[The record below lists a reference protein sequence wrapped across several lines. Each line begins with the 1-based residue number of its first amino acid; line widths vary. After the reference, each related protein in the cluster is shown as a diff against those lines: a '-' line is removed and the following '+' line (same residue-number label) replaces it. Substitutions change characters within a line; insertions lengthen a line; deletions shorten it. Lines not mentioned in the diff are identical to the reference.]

1 MGRIRFILATRGEF
15 FGLDE
20 LLDDSDVQES
30 LIAIRRKII
39 GLDRLPMGGRRLL
52 ELGLITDEG
61 LAFPIVLEE
70 EYRLLR
76 RDIEAL
82 GEEVSGEVEDALV
95 DSVDS
100 MEERCAAV
108 LGELDAALDAA
119 LVEEQRLRPLRLMR
133 GEAFIC
139 GFEGARGP
147 ALTSE
152 CHEIEGG
159 LRCMVQYGEGGEFVR
174 ATLGRGSAAS
184 AESPL
189 MMELADRISRLSVER
204 ARLWAGELGFTGSK
218 VDLFAYGFSK
228 LVYESILTA
237 LSQKGFIPG
246 AVRIEYVVLL

>member
-15 FGLDE
+15 FGLDD

-30 LIAIRRKII
+30 LIALRRKII
-39 GLDRLPMGGRRLL
+39 GLDSLPEKGRRLL

-61 LAFPIVLEE
+61 LAFPMVLDED
-70 EYRLLR
+70 YRTLR
-76 RDIEAL
+76 RDVEAL
-82 GEEVSGEVEDALV
+82 GEDISGEVEDSLA

-100 MEERCAAV
+100 REERCAAV

-119 LVEEQRLRPLRLMR
+119 LVEGQGLRPLRLAR
-133 GEAFIC
+133 GEVFIC

-159 LRCMVQYGEGGEFVR
+159 LRCMVEYGEGGEVVR

-189 MMELADRISRLSVER
+189 MTELADRISRLSVER
-204 ARLWAGELGFTGSK
+204 AGLWARELGFTGAK
-218 VDLFAYGFSK
+218 GNLFAYGFSK
-228 LVYESILTA
+228 LVYESIVSI
-237 LSQKGFIPG
+237 LSRRGLLPG
-246 AVRIEYVVLL
+246 AVRLVYEVYW